1 MLKCQ
6 ASHYSA
12 ICVENLSNRVRGTG
26 DAEMRLVIGIVA
38 KAATFLVAIQANI
51 KPSLYA
57 AKRIILYSLLIF
69 QKKEKMLR
77 AGLRP
82 K

>member
-6 ASHYSA
+6 AIYSA
-12 ICVENLSNRVRGTG
+12 ICVEKISNRVRGTG
-26 DAEMRLVIGIVA
+26 DAGMRLVIGIVA
-38 KAATFLVAIQANI
+38 KAATFLEVIRANI
-51 KPSLYA
+51 KLSLYA
-57 AKRIILYSLLIF
+57 AKKIILCSLLIF